1 MKLWAEP
8 RSLTPSFGAMMAGYV
23 MLGFSIAGLMLFPH
37 VRRRDRSLEDAAL
50 GLGTPPAQLFFRLT
64 LPLFRGALLATF
76 ITLFVYFLGVFVM
89 PTMLGGPQ
97 NWNMTVII
105 QDRAVEKFNMP
116 VGAALAMIMLAITA
130 VLLGALA

>member
-1 MKLWAEP
+1 M
-8 RSLTPSFGAMMAGYV
+8 
-23 MLGFSIAGLMLFPH
+23 
-37 VRRRDRSLEDAAL
+37 EDAAL

-64 LPLFRGALLATF
+64 LPLFCGALLATF
-76 ITLFVYFLGVFVM
+76 ITLFVYFLGVIVM